1 MSLLSISP
9 GSGIYW
15 EPYRLRLLD
24 GGPKYV
30 FHSASALHFRDVI
43 ATLRFGNLDAITDN
57 DKYGV
62 IVRRINAPY
71 LLYVWANA
79 TTLNMAKIEGGV
91 VTEIVATWPLI
102 APLVADTDYWIGAE
116 ANGDTITAMLF
127 TADPAIGAAP
137 RDSHDYVLSAAEHDI
152 WTVNTVYWTG
162 FYLEVADNWAG
173 AYIDDFDYAP
183 ITLVDLNVVTIENN
197 GNFPA
202 QPTIE
207 LYGAMTNPRV
217 TNTATGE
224 FVELKDTIPD
234 GERWVIDIGART
246 VKDHNGNNKFSKLS
260 IASGWPELI
269 EGNNTIELDADDTSP
284 RSRLRISYRDA
295 WM

>member
-9 GSGIYW
+9 GSGIRW
-15 EPYRLRLLD
+15 EPYRLRLND
-24 GGPKYV
+24 GGPKWVY
-30 FHSASALHFRDVI
+30 HDASALHYRDVI
-43 ATLRFGNLDAITDN
+43 ATIRFGNEDAITNN

-62 IVRRINAPY
+62 IIRRINAAY
-71 LLYVWANA
+71 LLFIWVNG
-79 TTLNMAKIEGGV
+79 TTLNVGKIQGG
-91 VTEIVATWPLI
+91 TITPIVATWPLI
-102 APLVADTDYWIGAE
+102 APLVADTDYWVGVE
-116 ANGDTITAMLF
+116 AIGDTLTAMLY
-127 TADPAIGAAP
+127 TIDPATGAAP
-137 RDSHDYVLSAAEHDI
+137 RDSHNYMLSAAEQDI
-152 WTVNTVYWTG
+152 WTVNTTYWTG
-162 FYLEVADNWAG
+162 FYLEVTDNWAG
-173 AYIDDFDYAP
+173 AWVDDFDYAP
-183 ITLVDLNVVTIENN
+183 ISLVDLNATTIENT

-207 LYGAMTNPRV
+207 LYGAMTNPRI
-217 TNTATGE
+217 TNTATGD